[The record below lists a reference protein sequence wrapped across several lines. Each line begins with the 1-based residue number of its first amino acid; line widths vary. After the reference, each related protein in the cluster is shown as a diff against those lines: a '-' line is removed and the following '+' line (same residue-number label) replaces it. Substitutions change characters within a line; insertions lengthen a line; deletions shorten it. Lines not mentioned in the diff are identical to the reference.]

1 MKQRKKKSTNPPKFW
16 VKVEKKSK
24 KEIVPTQCDWDDFH
38 SFFTHWI
45 RCVFH
50 RGCCCCC
57 CIGISDRIGC
67 VGKIECKIWHIR
79 CWLIVSCNWK
89 PIVSYEKKKTSI
101 GNFVFG
107 SLFGFCLIS
116 GNSLVFFNVSCKIIF
131 HSRTSIAI
139 EIVKM
144 FTINVNGFDKR
155 NSKNLAGVRKL
166 RIIDWRTENENFPF
180 ISLWEKSIRQ
190 EIRLNA
196 RGRKRMERMKDF
208 VCRHL

>member
-1 MKQRKKKSTNPPKFW
+1 M
-16 VKVEKKSK
+16 
-24 KEIVPTQCDWDDFH
+24 
-38 SFFTHWI
+38 
-45 RCVFH
+45 
-50 RGCCCCC
+50 
-57 CIGISDRIGC
+57 
-67 VGKIECKIWHIR
+67 
-79 CWLIVSCNWK
+79 SCNWK

-155 NSKNLAGVRKL
+155 NSKNLAGVRKS

-208 VCRHL
+208 VCRHLQNFYAFFLSRLLFNVKRCSAFIGWMQWKNSISIGILKTLELISFAHMISIQIRLRLN